1 MKIPTTALAS
11 WAPGRLDVVGVFEGG
26 NVGSQVF
33 HKAWTGDS
41 WDPPDFNQ
49 WDLLGGFL
57 DRTPAIVCW
66 GENRL
71 DIFGLSFN
79 LANAPMLHKAWD
91 GRQWLPSHAGWDTL
105 GGSFLQSPAVASWG
119 HDRLDI
125 FGVGS
130 DGAMMLHKAW
140 DGARWLP
147 SPLDWQPL
155 GAASPMQPAVASRAP
170 SRLDIVA
177 VGFDHRMLHK
187 AWDGSQWLPSQ
198 FDWDPLGGA
207 FTSQPSVASWAAD
220 RLDIFGI
227 DGGGQ
232 ILHKAWDGSAW
243 LPSHEDWDA
252 VGGVFVGTPA
262 VTAWAGNRLDIV
274 AVGNLPNTAVELGS
288 YGLFHKAWDG
298 SQWLPSH
305 IGWDQL
311 GKVGF
316 PTFII
321 HH

>member
-1 MKIPTTALAS
+1 
-11 WAPGRLDVVGVFEGG
+11 
-26 NVGSQVF
+26 
-33 HKAWTGDS
+33 
-41 WDPPDFNQ
+41 
-49 WDLLGGFL
+49 
-57 DRTPAIVCW
+57 
-66 GENRL
+66 
-71 DIFGLSFN
+71 
-79 LANAPMLHKAWD
+79 
-91 GRQWLPSHAGWDTL
+91 
-105 GGSFLQSPAVASWG
+105 
-119 HDRLDI
+119 
-125 FGVGS
+125 
-130 DGAMMLHKAW
+130 
-140 DGARWLP
+140 
-147 SPLDWQPL
+147 
-155 GAASPMQPAVASRAP
+155 
-170 SRLDIVA
+170 
-177 VGFDHRMLHK
+177 MLHK